1 MVCTTL
7 PLIAKA
13 TILACMWHSSLI
25 LLTCLHAGVRSSLDT
40 FSELM
45 NDQST
50 SHLLLSPLPPE
61 PTSLSPAHSSSES
74 PSISPPESTCLSPA
88 HSPPES
94 PSLSPAHSSSES
106 PSLSPAHSSSKSPS
120 LSPAHS
126 PPESLFL
133 SPAHSSSESPS
144 LSPAHLPPESISPP
158 PEIQSSTESSFR
170 QPCPDPLSDS
180 QLFAPLYPGAHITLC
195 GALCAIMHFCT
206 TNKLSYTAIGDLL
219 KLLSIL
225 CPFPNLLPGS
235 FYKFKKFFQQFQSI
249 HNQSEICLK
258 CQQST
263 KVTCSCE
270 NVSRETKAHL
280 IHLEIQ
286 KPLERILIGR

>member
-13 TILACMWHSSLI
+13 IILACMWHSSLI

-61 PTSLSPAHSSSES
+61 PTSLSPTHSSSES

-120 LSPAHS
+120 LTPAHS
-126 PPESLFL
+126 PPNHCFSHPLT
-133 SPAHSSSESPS
+133 
-144 LSPAHLPPESISPP
+144 HLPNHHLSRPLTCPP
-158 PEIQSSTESSFR
+158 NQSHHHQRSNHL
-170 QPCPDPLSDS
+170 LSH
-180 QLFAPLYPGAHITLC
+180 LFASHA
-195 GALCAIMHFCT
+195 
-206 TNKLSYTAIGDLL
+206 
-219 KLLSIL
+219 
-225 CPFPNLLPGS
+225 
-235 FYKFKKFFQQFQSI
+235 
-249 HNQSEICLK
+249 
-258 CQQST
+258 
-263 KVTCSCE
+263 
-270 NVSRETKAHL
+270 L
-280 IHLEIQ
+280 IHSLIRNSLLLCTQVPTLHSVELYVQSCISVLQTSSLIQ
-286 KPLERILIGR
+286 Q